1 MHQFRLFSI
10 MGSPRKAH
18 TISFLALTPHH
29 IFKLSISSSYILFSS
44 RISSVTGGF
53 FFLFITFGSRKRDFF
68 FFSLSCWPFLIPSQF
83 TASWQERTWSYADAI
98 YLCAQSVCERVAVE
112 GALLLIGSFV
122 WHSDRSNHSLE
133 FTWIS
138 LLCELKKLTS
148 SCQAHSSEKEIAHL
162 YCWAPWKDLNVR
174 FLRKMWH
181 MRDLQVLDSDTAPH
195 VGHLLHN

>member
-68 FFSLSCWPFLIPSQF
+68 FSLSLSPVDLSLFLANSLLHGKNEHGHTQMQFIFARSRSACVWLWSALFYCLTPFNATQISLITVWNSPEF
-83 TASWQERTWSYADAI
+83 PCCASWKSWHQ
-98 YLCAQSVCERVAVE
+98 VAKPT
-112 GALLLIGSFV
+112 AL
-122 WHSDRSNHSLE
+122 
-133 FTWIS
+133 
-138 LLCELKKLTS
+138 K
-148 SCQAHSSEKEIAHL
+148 
-162 YCWAPWKDLNVR
+162 
-174 FLRKMWH
+174 RK
-181 MRDLQVLDSDTAPH
+181 
-195 VGHLLHN
+195 